1 MRYLAIAG
9 AGLAVVL
16 IALVVWLS
24 GGRGPAAPDKSLVQ
38 LIATVGT
45 ARDRATKADAPTLA
59 ADLLS
64 KADAS
69 RSEGERLWAARDAA
83 GSTKAYQ
90 TAAERYAEAE
100 KQAQLKREQR
110 TEADAARAQM
120 AGTKQRAAQDA
131 PDFGRALE
139 LERQGGTMYAQL
151 AFTDATTSFRAAG
164 ELFAKAVPLT
174 TTAPAPAPPAMATPA
189 PTTKTPPTTPVSP
202 PATATPAP
210 ATGPRADIRAALDS
224 YVRAVETKDVELM
237 RRVRPGLT
245 DAEVQRLRQ
254 SNAIK
259 QSHKVDLRVYEIT
272 VNGDEATADGRRE
285 DVVVLSSGQRLQTET
300 TFSYT
305 LKRSSRGWVIE
316 QVRESAEQPAQTRPA
331 QPRVPRR
338 SDATP

>member
-1 MRYLAIAG
+1 
-9 AGLAVVL
+9 VL
-16 IALVVWLS
+16 IGLVVWLS
-24 GGRGPAAPDKSLVQ
+24 GGRGPAAPDKSLQQ
-38 LIATVGT
+38 LISMVGA
-45 ARDRATKADAPTLA
+45 ARERAAKADAPTLA

-90 TAAERYAEAE
+90 TAAERYTEAE

-110 TEADAARAQM
+110 TEADAARAKM
-120 AGTKQRAAQDA
+120 AAEKQRAAQNA

-164 ELFAKAVPLT
+164 ELFARAVPVAT
-174 TTAPAPAPPAMATPA
+174 TTPAPAPPAVATPA

-202 PATATPAP
+202 PATTTSAA

-224 YVRAVETKDVELM
+224 YVRAVETKDVDLM
-237 RRVRPGLT
+237 RRVRPSLT

-285 DVVVLSSGQRLQTET
+285 DMVVLSSGQRLQTET

-305 LKRSSRGWVIE
+305 LKRGSRGWVID
-316 QVRESAEQPAQTRPA
+316 QVRESADQPAQTRPA

-338 SDATP
+338 SDTTP